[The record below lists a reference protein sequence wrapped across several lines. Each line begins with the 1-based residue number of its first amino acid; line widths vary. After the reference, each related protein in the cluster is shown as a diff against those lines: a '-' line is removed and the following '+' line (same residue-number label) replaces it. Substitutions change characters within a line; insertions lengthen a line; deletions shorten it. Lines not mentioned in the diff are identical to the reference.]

1 MDLPMSQMERLCTF
15 WANLTAKSELS
26 GCPKTNCDNVT
37 GAHDTL
43 LIITVHWNA
52 SIAVF
57 VQSGKAG
64 NVLSVKSWI
73 IELFRNKFDHTSQWV
88 IYIGI
93 NAWFV
98 Q

>member
-1 MDLPMSQMERLCTF
+1 MSQMERLSTF
-15 WANLTAKSELS
+15 WANLAAKSELS

-37 GAHDTL
+37 GAYDTL

-52 SIAVF
+52 STAVF

-64 NVLSVKSWI
+64 NVFSVESWI
-73 IELFRNKFDHTSQWV
+73 IELVRNEFDHISQWV
-88 IYIGI
+88 IYIRI
-93 NAWFV
+93 IAWFV